1 MLYLTMIAQSAKQ
14 RTAERGAGLAEY
26 ALLLALIAVL
36 CIGALGAL
44 QVGIDGTLRGVA
56 GSL

>member
-1 MLYLTMIAQSAKQ
+1 MLYLTFLTKTAK
-14 RTAERGAGLAEY
+14 ERGAGLAEY

-44 QVGIDGTLRGVA
+44 QVGIDTTLRNVA
-56 GSL
+56 AQL